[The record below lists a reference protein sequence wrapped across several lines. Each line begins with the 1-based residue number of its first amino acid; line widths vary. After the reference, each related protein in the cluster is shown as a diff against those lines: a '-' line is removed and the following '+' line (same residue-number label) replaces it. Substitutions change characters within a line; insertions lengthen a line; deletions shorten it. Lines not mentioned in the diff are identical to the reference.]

1 MEKLTISAQHTS
13 NFQFLSVCH
22 YINSFGIFFYNQ
34 NLITL
39 DQRNQTVPILNTYF
53 QYLNNSQNENEAKL
67 QLLKKV
73 LKGSDLYGGGE
84 NETLDKKYVE
94 ETYQYIISTALFSH
108 YGNINGYLAKII
120 NTADDITYSALK
132 KNVFQHLSR
141 NYTTKDY
148 CSPKNDN
155 YKISSLAIE
164 KIFQNNIWSIF
175 PEPEKD
181 TSIMDVD
188 YIYAMVGLKISR
200 SVSRETLNISYHDY
214 ILIARE
220 LDLQENY
227 TNETYEMILT
237 FYSTSALF
245 FYAYNE
251 KEIFRENK
259 NFQTNEFWIKAY
271 ETLFLHINSKMHQ
284 LTEEIFANNLHYKL
298 EKEISELKTR
308 TFIAT
313 NILWKYCNYSNYD
326 DVSKFFVA
334 LYKTC
339 QWIAKRIFYFKCK
352 RDNLP
357 ILENVYEGQ
366 FKNVKK
372 IYNQIEVNLI
382 SNFLVDNNL
391 VEKINSNVTII
402 SASVL
407 YNPIRFY
414 NCPNIKQKL
423 NNDIYVLFQI
433 EENNKKEFYAI
444 KQEKTGMTLLVNSG
458 NEQNFSQAITNLTSF
473 PIDNGE
479 YSTILKKANEDY
491 KVFIKRFADI
501 KTKEFV
507 KNLIENYRN
516 ETAGEHIIHFAKSLI
531 PFYSCIESIK
541 ENDERGA
548 TISCMFDVLSL
559 IPIAGVTAK
568 YGEKLTETLVSSL
581 SKKYLIIPSFAKTG
595 VKTLMQISKIA
606 ARTVAEEILTKSFL
620 KDLSVATLRT
630 IDPGFELTFQLSR
643 FGIRTISNSY
653 RFASKIFL
661 NPSIIKS
668 FQSLESIVKSL
679 ENTKFPTYKGL
690 LPKILHEENNYQVV
704 RFYYPGGE
712 NTFGPT
718 CLSSYGTIAE
728 LRTIEGNQFQVP
740 VVPIIDDVNKIS
752 PRQFSTENGKISYRQ
767 FSPESGKISTVKLE
781 MTRNDLLRKI
791 MPYLNL
797 DTDVKITRNY
807 QVYHNTIEWH
817 KTPTKEAKPEGNLNQ
832 QQNPLMALNSDTS
845 LERVPSVNIP
855 RTPTQRGNLPVEEKL
870 TKTIAEGSLPSDNI
884 PTTSKVSVQIVPISK
899 NLVEIVKGNL
909 LTNDIVREF
918 KPVIN
923 PIADRKRGY
932 NNILSSH
939 QNPIDKTPMKKIK
952 PENLPAV
959 SDSSIILRGSKPI
972 DNIPET
978 LKISQKFFNQN
989 NFHNTLATLLMKFKH
1004 EGLFALS
1011 KQRGLMIDLR
1021 KSVEII
1027 SRAQIIKDFYKQP
1040 IEIWFSPTFTSQS
1053 AINTLKNLKGKN
1065 FYFNDITYLTTDNSL
1080 TKTSKISLNTEVR
1093 YHMTFNSYNG
1103 LVDLAEFD
1111 IQFKNQYIVFP
1122 EVNFYVAD
1130 VKYFSE
1136 DGILQLDLIQRPIA
1150 KKNWIKLRE
1159 RKSMLLGNEEII
1171 QNERSK
1177 SIENAAYFLSI
1188 NIPLHRFSDSKRI
1201 LKQYILNNGVIKNS
1215 VPTYDKLAYDI
1226 YAGRKLSQEYE
1237 NYKIINNIFIDDVL
1251 FQKSLY
1257 QEKNLESAKQTI
1269 NKLYGTMNIQNVES
1283 LFEIYQKTSAIH
1295 QNLLFKDYYGINL
1308 YINDF
1313 SKISDIHVHRR
1324 LLASLY
1330 RLALRQCEEKMIS
1343 NSITLYSAINI
1354 PIDIFR
1360 RLLTL
1365 KEGSVIKLARMTPCY
1380 TNEKHLIKN
1389 WPKAKSDER
1398 LLLYQFEMNNQA
1410 GIIDVNNILSNSI
1423 QYVIPSEIEFKKG
1436 ILIMKT
1442 IEDKEVNLMKLH
1454 DDEET
1459 SIEARMVK
1467 LINSMNKLLSTETE
1481 FYINNNKII
1490 Q

>member
-1 MEKLTISAQHTS
+1 MLENTIISAQHST

-22 YINSFGIFFYNQ
+22 YITTFGIFFYNKD
-34 NLITL
+34 LITL
-39 DQRNQTVPILNTYF
+39 EQRNQTVPVLNTYF
-53 QYLNNSQNENEAKL
+53 EYLNNSQNEYEAKL

-73 LKGSDLYGGGE
+73 LKRSDLYGGGE

-120 NTADDITYSALK
+120 NTANDITYSALK

-155 YKISSLAIE
+155 YKISSLAIK

-200 SVSRETLNISYHDY
+200 SVSSETLNISYHDY

-227 TNETYEMILT
+227 TNEIYEMILT

-251 KEIFRENK
+251 KEIFRENE
-259 NFQTNEFWIKAY
+259 NFQTNEFWMKAY
-271 ETLFLHINSKMHQ
+271 ETLFLHINSKMHK
-284 LTEEIFANNLHYKL
+284 LTEEIFANHIHYKL
-298 EKEISELKTR
+298 EKEISKLKTR

-339 QWIAKRIFYFKCK
+339 QWIAKRIVFFKCK
-352 RDNLP
+352 RNNLP

-366 FKNVKK
+366 FKNIKK

-391 VEKINSNVTII
+391 VEKLNSNVTII

-407 YNPIRFY
+407 YKPYRCY
-414 NCPNIKQKL
+414 NCLNIKQKL

-458 NEQNFSQAITNLTSF
+458 NERNFSKAITNLISF

-491 KVFIKRFADI
+491 KVFIKRLADI
-501 KTKEFV
+501 KTTEFV
-507 KNLIENYRN
+507 TSLIENYRN

-541 ENDERGA
+541 ENDDEGA
-548 TISCMFDVLSL
+548 TISCMLDVLSL

-568 YGEKLTETLVSSL
+568 YGEKITSSLVSSL

-679 ENTKFPTYKGL
+679 ENIKLPTYKGL
-690 LPKILHEENNYQVV
+690 VPKILHEENNYQVV

-718 CLSSYGTIAE
+718 CLSSFGTTAE
-728 LRTIEGNQFQVP
+728 LRTIEGNPFQVP
-740 VVPIIDDVNKIS
+740 VIPIIDDVNKIS
-752 PRQFSTENGKISYRQ
+752 PRQFSPKTGKISYRQ

-817 KTPTKEAKPEGNLNQ
+817 ETPKKKIKPEGNEE
-832 QQNPLMALNSDTS
+832 QNSQIAVIPDTS
-845 LERVPSVNIP
+845 LESVPSDNIP
-855 RTPTQRGNLPVEEKL
+855 KIISGSQHNLPEKPTDEISKKL
-870 TKTIAEGSLPSDNI
+870 MPSKTIEIVGLPSDNI
-884 PTTSKVSVQIVPISK
+884 PSTSKGFGKINSHGYIISGTRIEKPIPTKNQQTQKSK
-899 NLVEIVKGNL
+899 NSETNQIFASDSKSYSNFFGEEMNNL
-909 LTNDIVREF
+909 FARTIQDFKERGFSIAEDDIFLMAGVRRIIEM
-918 KPVIN
+918 ISN
-923 PIADRKRGY
+923 LQSMDTA
-932 NNILSSH
+932 
-939 QNPIDKTPMKKIK
+939 IK
-952 PENLPAV
+952 LPAELWLSTKTTLTHV
-959 SDSSIILRGSKPI
+959 KIL
-972 DNIPET
+972 E
-978 LKISQKFFNQN
+978 
-989 NFHNTLATLLMKFKH
+989 
-1004 EGLFALS
+1004 
-1011 KQRGLMIDLR
+1011 
-1021 KSVEII
+1021 
-1027 SRAQIIKDFYKQP
+1027 
-1040 IEIWFSPTFTSQS
+1040 
-1053 AINTLKNLKGKN
+1053 NLKGKD
-1065 FYFNDITYLTTDNSL
+1065 FYFNDLTFLTDIPPIVNQKIVPK
-1080 TKTSKISLNTEVR
+1080 KTSTIVLKPEIR
-1093 YHMTFNSYNG
+1093 YHIKINSQYG
-1103 LVDLAEFD
+1103 FVDLPEFHNS
-1111 IQFKNQYIVFP
+1111 FTNQYIVFP
-1122 EVNFYVAD
+1122 EIEFTVENTHYING
-1130 VKYFSE
+1130 KS
-1136 DGILQLDLIQRPIA
+1136 ILQLDLIQKPMTKEKWLKI
-1150 KKNWIKLRE
+1150 RE
-1159 RKSMLLGNEEII
+1159 QNSMLLGKEELIK
-1171 QNERSK
+1171 NERSK
-1177 SIENAAYFLSI
+1177 SIENAAYSI
-1188 NIPLHRFSDSKRI
+1188 STRTPLHRFIESKKLLKKYI
-1201 LKQYILNNGVIKNS
+1201 LKTHETNSDLTYNSLAQDIFGGGSIPEKYDEFEIKNH
-1215 VPTYDKLAYDI
+1215 
-1226 YAGRKLSQEYE
+1226 
-1237 NYKIINNIFIDDVL
+1237 IFIDDVL
-1251 FQKSLY
+1251 FEKSLN
-1257 QEKNLESAKQTI
+1257 KIDNLELAKKRI
-1269 NKLYGTMNIQNVES
+1269 NEIFDGIYEQNVEPVFNKY
-1283 LFEIYQKTSAIH
+1283 LETAAIH
-1295 QNLLFKDYYGINL
+1295 DNMRFEDYYIIYSRFSHTLPLDINTQ
-1308 YINDF
+1308 
-1313 SKISDIHVHRR
+1313 RR
-1324 LLASLY
+1324 LVSSLY
-1330 RLALRQCEEKMIS
+1330 RLALRQCDEELVKIPNTLYYARNVPLEDFNKIAAIKKDEYIEFLSGHPFNS
-1343 NSITLYSAINI
+1343 NRQNVIEEQSITTSTDKLVLYQLEIKNPAGIAYIEPINENANKQYYISCAVEIKKDRMIATNIDGKDVFVLKIYDDPQTKEIRMVELVDSLNELYSTDTKFYVN
-1354 PIDIFR
+1354 DI
-1360 RLLTL
+1360 
-1365 KEGSVIKLARMTPCY
+1365 
-1380 TNEKHLIKN
+1380 
-1389 WPKAKSDER
+1389 
-1398 LLLYQFEMNNQA
+1398 
-1410 GIIDVNNILSNSI
+1410 
-1423 QYVIPSEIEFKKG
+1423 
-1436 ILIMKT
+1436 
-1442 IEDKEVNLMKLH
+1442 
-1454 DDEET
+1454 
-1459 SIEARMVK
+1459 
-1467 LINSMNKLLSTETE
+1467 
-1481 FYINNNKII
+1481 
-1490 Q
+1490 